1 VVDERVEEFLRWL
14 QNERGLKKKSAR
26 DVVSRL
32 RRAAWEGWVEG
43 AWEEGDLDE
52 LFLRLKKSPS
62 FCALNPSVKSQVKVA
77 LRYWKEFTESKGR

>member
-14 QNERGLKKKSAR
+14 QSERGLKKKSAR

-32 RRAAWEGWVEG
+32 QRAEREGWVEG

-62 FCALNPSVKSQVKVA
+62 FCALSPSVKSQVKVA